1 MGSQLRTMHGAGLAL
16 VLFVFAKELV
26 ADPDPLDVLNVHLH
40 LDELEDAAAA
50 NSDGNRQI
58 QNGGE
63 VCKNVICNSNRELNR
78 HWPQNVCC
86 HNKGSSN
93 KALPGSETCKN
104 VICNVNKALPMNR
117 QQSLCCDNKGSSGS
131 VPYNK
136 ALPPGSDAKPISEG
150 EEVCKNV
157 ICNSN
162 RGMNRQYP
170 QNVCCDNK
178 GSSGFVPYNKALP
191 PGPDY
196 GDDLCKNVICNVNKA
211 LPMNRQQNIC
221 CKQKGSDYQ
230 ADAKSISKEKK
241 DDSEKEASEQSST
254 NKGKKDDSEKEA
266 SEESSP
272 NRALTFCKNV
282 ICNASRHHRNWPH
295 SACCIQGGGG
305 GGGFPTAPPAPTW
318 PTTQGPHWR

>member
-40 LDELEDAAAA
+40 LDELEDADAA

-117 QQSLCCDNKGSSGS
+117 QQSLCCDNRGSSGS

-136 ALPPGSDAKPISEG
+136 ALPSGSDYQDNC
-150 EEVCKNV
+150 VNV
-157 ICNSN
+157 ICNT
-162 RGMNRQYP
+162 
-170 QNVCCDNK
+170 
-178 GSSGFVPYNKALP
+178 
-191 PGPDY
+191 
-196 GDDLCKNVICNVNKA
+196 NKA

-241 DDSEKEASEQSST
+241 DDSEKEASEQSSS
-254 NKGKKDDSEKEA
+254 NKGKKD
-266 SEESSP
+266 
-272 NRALTFCKNV
+272 
-282 ICNASRHHRNWPH
+282 
-295 SACCIQGGGG
+295 
-305 GGGFPTAPPAPTW
+305 
-318 PTTQGPHWR
+318 

>member
-1 MGSQLRTMHGAGLAL
+1 MHGAGLAL

-86 HNKGSSN
+86 
-93 KALPGSETCKN
+93 
-104 VICNVNKALPMNR
+104 
-117 QQSLCCDNKGSSGS
+117 DNKGSSGS

-136 ALPPGSDAKPISEG
+136 ALPSGSDYQDNC
-150 EEVCKNV
+150 VNV
-157 ICNSN
+157 ICNTN
-162 RGMNRQYP
+162 KALPMNRQ
-170 QNVCCDNK
+170 QSLCCDNK

-196 GDDLCKNVICNVNKA
+196 GEDLCKNVICNVNKA
-211 LPMNRQQNIC
+211 LPMNRQQNVC

-241 DDSEKEASEQSST
+241 DDSEKEASEQSSS
-254 NKGKKDDSEKEA
+254 NIGKKDDSEKEA

-282 ICNASRHHRNWPH
+282 ICNASRHHRRWPH

-305 GGGFPTAPPAPTW
+305 GGGGWPVPTPAPTW
-318 PTTQGPHWR
+318 PT

>member
-1 MGSQLRTMHGAGLAL
+1 MHGAGLAL

-86 HNKGSSN
+86 HNKGSS
-93 KALPGSETCKN
+93 
-104 VICNVNKALPMNR
+104 
-117 QQSLCCDNKGSSGS
+117 GS

-178 GSSGFVPYNKALP
+178 GSSGSVPYNKALPSGSDYQDNCVNVICNTNKALPMNRQQSLCCDNKGSSGFVPYNKALP

-196 GDDLCKNVICNVNKA
+196 GDDLCKNA
-211 LPMNRQQNIC
+211 
-221 CKQKGSDYQ
+221 
-230 ADAKSISKEKK
+230 
-241 DDSEKEASEQSST
+241 
-254 NKGKKDDSEKEA
+254 
-266 SEESSP
+266 
-272 NRALTFCKNV
+272 
-282 ICNASRHHRNWPH
+282 
-295 SACCIQGGGG
+295 
-305 GGGFPTAPPAPTW
+305 
-318 PTTQGPHWR
+318 